1 MKRYQHGSHF
11 GAFTAVVDG
20 GRIVGVEPFDK
31 DPKPSPLI
39 DAIPSAVHA
48 ENRIRQPMV
57 RAGWL
62 EPGHRREK
70 RGADEF
76 IPVSWERAFA
86 LVAGEVSRVR
96 SDFGNASIFAGSYG
110 WASAGRFHHAKSQ
123 LKRFFGLV
131 GGFTDQT
138 GTYSNAAGHVIL
150 PHVLGSKTIARGPF
164 TSWDSVA
171 EQTDLF
177 VTFGGLGFKNTQ
189 VEPGGMGEHTTHAWI
204 PIIRDAQV
212 EFVSITPLRDDTAE
226 DLNAEWWAIR
236 PNSDVALMLGIAHYL
251 IENERHDRTF
261 LDRCC
266 VGFEA
271 FADYVMGRTD
281 GVVKS
286 PSWASER
293 CGFEA
298 ASIAS
303 LAQRMAAGRT
313 MIGVAYA
320 LQRAEHGEQTYWMA
334 ITLAAMLGQI
344 GLPGGGFGCGYGSM
358 NGYGNAYGAL
368 PIPSF
373 PIPANPCDSVIPV
386 ARISDMML
394 NPGGPYAFNGEDKT
408 YPDTRMVYW
417 AGGNPFHHHQDLN
430 RLVQAWRQPETIVVN
445 EIWWNATAKYADIVL
460 PATTTLERNDIGAS
474 GRDRFVLA
482 MKKAIEPIGESRSD
496 FEIFGGLA
504 RELGVEE
511 PFSEGRNEFEWLEH
525 IYQVAHQKA
534 AQTGHDMP
542 QFDEFWRTGYVE
554 FPKAEA
560 PFVLYEA
567 FAKAP
572 DQNPI
577 ATPSGKIEI
586 FSQTIESFDYDDC
599 RAHPMW
605 FEPTE
610 WLGGARAKDYPLHLI
625 SNQPQ
630 SRLHGQMDNAAV
642 SGATKGKGREPVRIH
657 PRDAKSRGIESGDVV
672 RVFNDR
678 GACLAYAQVSSDIRE
693 SVIQLSTG
701 AWFDPIDST
710 EPGTL
715 ELHGN
720 PNVLTLD
727 CGTSKLAQGPSAH
740 SALVECERYDGDL
753 PELTAF
759 APPRIQHSSNTEYFE

>member
-1 MKRYQHGSHF
+1 
-11 GAFTAVVDG
+11 
-20 GRIVGVEPFDK
+20 
-31 DPKPSPLI
+31 
-39 DAIPSAVHA
+39 
-48 ENRIRQPMV
+48 
-57 RAGWL
+57 
-62 EPGHRREK
+62 
-70 RGADEF
+70 
-76 IPVSWERAFA
+76 
-86 LVAGEVSRVR
+86 
-96 SDFGNASIFAGSYG
+96 
-110 WASAGRFHHAKSQ
+110 
-123 LKRFFGLV
+123 
-131 GGFTDQT
+131 
-138 GTYSNAAGHVIL
+138 
-150 PHVLGSKTIARGPF
+150 
-164 TSWDSVA
+164 
-171 EQTDLF
+171 
-177 VTFGGLGFKNTQ
+177 
-189 VEPGGMGEHTTHAWI
+189 
-204 PIIRDAQV
+204 
-212 EFVSITPLRDDTAE
+212 
-226 DLNAEWWAIR
+226 
-236 PNSDVALMLGIAHYL
+236 
-251 IENERHDRTF
+251 
-261 LDRCC
+261 
-266 VGFEA
+266 
-271 FADYVMGRTD
+271 
-281 GVVKS
+281 
-286 PSWASER
+286 
-293 CGFEA
+293 
-298 ASIAS
+298 
-303 LAQRMAAGRT
+303 MAAGRT

-417 AGGNPFHHHQDLN
+417 AGGNPFHHHRDLN

-572 DQNPI
+572 DQNPL

-586 FSQTIESFDYDDC
+586 FSQTIDSF
-599 RAHPMW
+599 
-605 FEPTE
+605 
-610 WLGGARAKDYPLHLI
+610 
-625 SNQPQ
+625 
-630 SRLHGQMDNAAV
+630 RLRRLSCSPH
-642 SGATKGKGREPVRIH
+642 
-657 PRDAKSRGIESGDVV
+657 VV
-672 RVFNDR
+672 
-678 GACLAYAQVSSDIRE
+678 
-693 SVIQLSTG
+693 
-701 AWFDPIDST
+701 
-710 EPGTL
+710 
-715 ELHGN
+715 
-720 PNVLTLD
+720 
-727 CGTSKLAQGPSAH
+727 
-740 SALVECERYDGDL
+740 
-753 PELTAF
+753 
-759 APPRIQHSSNTEYFE
+759 